1 MSSFLW
7 ISVIVKCGCI
17 IVIPR
22 KGLQCSFE
30 DTFGDI
36 VHKLQLTSTVEK
48 VSNSNNAMFVD
59 SNHDVPLNAPLS
71 LCDQFK
77 CMLVCI
83 NVSLS
88 DNSCSASTST
98 STSSAPVRNGLEM
111 LMAANDAIILP
122 PAIVP
127 SEDGKEIRKDQQL
140 YNDLLSMC

>member
-7 ISVIVKCGCI
+7 ISVICI

-22 KGLQCSFE
+22 KVLQCSFE

-48 VSNSNNAMFVD
+48 VSISNNAMFVD
-59 SNHDVPLNAPLS
+59 VPLNTPLS

-77 CMLVCI
+77 CMFVCI

-98 STSSAPVRNGLEM
+98 HSLISYSQKYNYIHLTFFF
-111 LMAANDAIILP
+111 P
-122 PAIVP
+122 PAIGSLFLV
-127 SEDGKEIRKDQQL
+127 QL
-140 YNDLLSMC
+140 HVRET